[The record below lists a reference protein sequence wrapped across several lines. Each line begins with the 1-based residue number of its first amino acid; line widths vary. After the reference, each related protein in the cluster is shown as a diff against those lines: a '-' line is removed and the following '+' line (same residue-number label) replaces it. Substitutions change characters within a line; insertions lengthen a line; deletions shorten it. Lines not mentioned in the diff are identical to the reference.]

1 MIAVWAPGRPP
12 GLSMAAP
19 PGLRTRVQMPIHMGM
34 NAIAHASALPTSG
47 PKLDNRRVLAAL
59 IDLGVLAL
67 GAGLI
72 GFVAGAL
79 NGGEVEFTPALD
91 VILLGWALYYYF
103 ACESGGGQTIGKRLM
118 RLRVVRADGGHAG
131 MGEILVRT
139 ILRVIDGIALY
150 LVGLVVMLVTGE
162 RRQRL
167 GDLAAGTI
175 VVDANEAQSGAAG
188 PVKPVYVDA
197 VPPQAITLPDYRQ
210 DWIPEDAAAPEA
222 PQARVM
228 PEAPAVSDLRPF
240 EPPHEVEPP
249 PSKPLAE
256 VERQVEVEPLEP
268 VVEVEPIVE
277 VEPCRSSRWSPCR
290 SSRWSPC
297 RSSRWSPSRSSR
309 WSRPLRRRTQSS
321 SGRSRRSPRL
331 TSSWAATSRIR
342 TRPSRT
348 GSSRTPI
355 ARVAKLAGLAC
366 AGGPRQQLYG
376 NDRHP

>member
-12 GLSMAAP
+12 GLSMAAR

-175 VVDANEAQSGAAG
+175 VVDANEAQSGAAE

-210 DWIPEDAAAPEA
+210 DWISEDAAAPEA
-222 PQARVM
+222 PEARVM
-228 PEAPAVSDLRPF
+228 PEAPAVSELRPF

-256 VERQVEVEPLEP
+256 VEPQAEVEPLEP

-277 VEPCRSSRWSPCR
+277 PLVEVEPVPVVRSVETVSAID
-290 SSRWSPC
+290 
-297 RSSRWSPSRSSR
+297 
-309 WSRPLRRRTQSS
+309 LVMGGHEQDQ
-321 SGRSRRSPRL
+321 
-331 TSSWAATSRIR
+331 

-348 GSSRTPI
+348 RSSRTPI
-355 ARVAKLAGLAC
+355 ARVAKLAGLGLRRRAP
-366 AGGPRQQLYG
+366 ATALWQRSAPLSIRFA
-376 NDRHP
+376 